1 MWGKNMFDIKVGDK
15 DEILL
20 FGRFDASQAEM
31 AKEVFNNVTEST
43 TVNFQ
48 ELDYI
53 SSAGLSVL
61 LMTQKRLND
70 SGHQLKL
77 KNLNQHIREIFKYA
91 GFDTI
96 FEIE

>member
-1 MWGKNMFDIKVGDK
+1 MFDIKFENN

-20 FGRFDASQAEM
+20 IGRFDASQSEKG
-31 AKEVFNNVTEST
+31 KEVFNNVNESIV
-43 TVNFQ
+43 VNFKD
-48 ELDYI
+48 LDYI

-77 KNLNQHIREIFKYA
+77 KNLNQHIREIFRYA

-96 FEIE
+96 FKIE

>member
-1 MWGKNMFDIKVGDK
+1 MFDIKVGDK
-15 DEILL
+15 GEILL
-20 FGRFDASQAEM
+20 FGRFDASQAEK
-31 AKEVFNNVTEST
+31 AKEVFNNVIEST

-48 ELDYI
+48 DLDYI

-70 SGHQLKL
+70 SDHQLKL
-77 KNLNQHIREIFKYA
+77 KKLNQHIREIFRYA

>member
-1 MWGKNMFDIKVGDK
+1 MFDIKVDDN

-20 FGRFDASQAEM
+20 FGRFDASQAEK
-31 AKEVFNNVTEST
+31 AKEIFNQVTEST

-70 SGHQLKL
+70 SGHQLIL
-77 KNLNQHIREIFKYA
+77 NNLNRHIREIFKYA

-96 FEIE
+96 FKID